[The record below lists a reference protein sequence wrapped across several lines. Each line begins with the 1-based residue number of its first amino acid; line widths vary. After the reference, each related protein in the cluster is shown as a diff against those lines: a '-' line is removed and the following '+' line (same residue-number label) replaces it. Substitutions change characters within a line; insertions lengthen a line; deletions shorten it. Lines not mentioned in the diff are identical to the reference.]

1 MRQSSGKTIRSQR
14 CCRASSTH
22 RSIRPA
28 FSSRAPTVG
37 FIWASAT
44 RRGRER
50 SCSTG
55 STASHSAPLAPGGEG
70 SCRYDGLVRV
80 TILPGCEVREV
91 EAATVADVLRRLG
104 LHSDAHL
111 VVRGEDILT
120 GDARL
125 DEEDELRVYPVISGG
140 RRAS

>member
-1 MRQSSGKTIRSQR
+1 M
-14 CCRASSTH
+14 
-22 RSIRPA
+22 
-28 FSSRAPTVG
+28 
-37 FIWASAT
+37 
-44 RRGRER
+44 
-50 SCSTG
+50 
-55 STASHSAPLAPGGEG
+55 APGGEG